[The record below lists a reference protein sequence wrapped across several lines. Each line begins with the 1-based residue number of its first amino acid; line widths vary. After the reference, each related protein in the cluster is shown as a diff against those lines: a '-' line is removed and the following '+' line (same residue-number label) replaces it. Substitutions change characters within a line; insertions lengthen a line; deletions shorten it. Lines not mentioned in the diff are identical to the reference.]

1 MTIMFGEYQILILL
15 RDKNIILTK
24 PPLIVMSGVVR
35 YHLIINGKTE
45 EEKDE
50 CTIISVD
57 SKNI

>member
-1 MTIMFGEYQILILL
+1 
-15 RDKNIILTK
+15 
-24 PPLIVMSGVVR
+24 MSGVVR
-35 YHLIINGKTE
+35 YHLIINGKKE